1 MLPIISYIISYICH
15 LESNT
20 EVAIKIKTIHTAPF
34 LAPST
39 MGVKAVIYIQ
49 INFVMIA
56 VLFCNGSLIA
66 SN

>member
-34 LAPST
+34 LGPST
-39 MGVKAVIYIQ
+39 MGVKAVIYI
-49 INFVMIA
+49 
-56 VLFCNGSLIA
+56 
-66 SN
+66 